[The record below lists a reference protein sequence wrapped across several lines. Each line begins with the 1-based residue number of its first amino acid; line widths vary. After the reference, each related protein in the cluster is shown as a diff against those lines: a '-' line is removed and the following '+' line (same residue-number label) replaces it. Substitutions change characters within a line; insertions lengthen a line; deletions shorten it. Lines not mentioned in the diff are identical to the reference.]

1 MNQAPAKPGC
11 KGMNYFKFTM
21 PANII
26 IVILKPVARVL
37 TESTKGQRNEWVN
50 VNCVTAKAGSG

>member
-1 MNQAPAKPGC
+1 
-11 KGMNYFKFTM
+11 MNYFKFTM